1 MPRRQQNLA
10 TLRSEVFAPTFSAK
24 TIYVYNSPDAGHDGL
39 LKIGDASVKGLHSLD
54 GVMPNAPELD
64 AAAKKRIDSY
74 TRTQGASYNLLRTEL
89 AVRKLREGSHEGFRD
104 HHVHRVLKN
113 SGVEQVQ
120 PNGSTAR
127 EWFKTDLATSTN
139 AIAADKPVRHI
150 LALSGGKAASYV
162 RALDMFGPIL
172 TKHYPKPIVG
182 GLRGAVKVGD
192 TSFKSQRKASELTV
206 NCADRYSIEAT
217 C

>member
-89 AVRKLREGSHEGFRD
+89 AVRFNPQGDNGTPRVRQAVEVAGMKNGREE
-104 HHVHRVLKN
+104 N
-113 SGVEQVQ
+113 M
-120 PNGSTAR
+120 
-127 EWFKTDLATSTN
+127 
-139 AIAADKPVRHI
+139 I
-150 LALSGGKAASYV
+150 
-162 RALDMFGPIL
+162 
-172 TKHYPKPIVG
+172 
-182 GLRGAVKVGD
+182 
-192 TSFKSQRKASELTV
+192 
-206 NCADRYSIEAT
+206 
-217 C
+217 